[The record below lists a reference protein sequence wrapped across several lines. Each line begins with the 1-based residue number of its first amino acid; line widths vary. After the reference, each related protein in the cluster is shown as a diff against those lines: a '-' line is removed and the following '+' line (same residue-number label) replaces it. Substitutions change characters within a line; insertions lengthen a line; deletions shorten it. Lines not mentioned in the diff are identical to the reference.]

1 MKIHI
6 TLTLLIS
13 VLFSTISFSQ
23 LQVGIGFI
31 GGFPTGE
38 FDDINN
44 FGPGIYLEGKFG
56 VNDKS
61 NIGLE
66 VSGIYFA
73 EIDPGGTST
82 LDPTIMIPI
91 LITGDYYF
99 LEARWTPM
107 LVWELGHT
115 LLTMNSL
122 TKPK

>member
-13 VLFSTISFSQ
+13 ILFSTGSFSQ

-44 FGPGIYLEGKFG
+44 FGSGIYLEGKFG

-73 EIDPGGTST
+73 RSERLSST
-82 LDPTIMIPI
+82 FTTM
-91 LITGDYYF
+91 G
-99 LEARWTPM
+99 
-107 LVWELGHT
+107 VHHEL
-115 LLTMNSL
+115 LNPLAS
-122 TKPK
+122 